1 MKVPTIRQINPETL
15 IADDGSGTNIFGG
28 GNPHGA
34 YVPLSDDEIE
44 VLHRIVD
51 SGDVQLVIHGWA
63 VLDQPLITFGDLRV
77 GIKFRL
83 SFENCRPTPLNYL
96 DLELR
101 FASGET
107 IFRQKLPVET
117 NGQPV
122 MVGEGVFL
130 DLAWDIAIDHM
141 KPEFVKRIKP
151 GALGLTSRRLDKDT
165 GERTFKG
172 NMQLSHNQQNWLKAI
187 DDGARDIREADAKKI
202 IEAVNKQKSQ

>member
-1 MKVPTIRQINPETL
+1 MKIPTVSQINPETL
-15 IADDGSGTNIFGG
+15 MSDDGSGTNIFGG

-44 VLHRIVD
+44 VLQRIVD

-63 VLDQPLITFGDLRV
+63 VLDQPVITFGDLRI

-83 SFENCRPTPLNYL
+83 SFDHCQPTSLNHL

-107 IFRQKLPVET
+107 IFRQTLPIEI

-122 MVGEGVFL
+122 MVGDGVYL
-130 DLAWDIAIDHM
+130 DLAWDVAIDHM
-141 KPEFVKRIKP
+141 KPEFVKRVKP
-151 GALGLTSRRLDKDT
+151 GALGLTSRRLDKTT
-165 GERTFKG
+165 GDRTFSG
-172 NMQLSHNQQNWLKAI
+172 NMQLSSNQINWLKAI
-187 DDGARDIREADAKKI
+187 DDGAKAIREADAKKI
-202 IEAVNKQKSQ
+202 IKAINHQ

>member
-1 MKVPTIRQINPETL
+1 
-15 IADDGSGTNIFGG
+15 
-28 GNPHGA
+28 
-34 YVPLSDDEIE
+34 
-44 VLHRIVD
+44 
-51 SGDVQLVIHGWA
+51 
-63 VLDQPLITFGDLRV
+63 
-77 GIKFRL
+77 
-83 SFENCRPTPLNYL
+83 
-96 DLELR
+96 
-101 FASGET
+101 
-107 IFRQKLPVET
+107 
-117 NGQPV
+117 